1 MTVTQTSWTPTTAAT
16 LRIPVQGRAPKP
28 EPTDRS
34 TMLTIPEVAAAC
46 RISQT
51 SVRRAIAEGELEAVK
66 LRSRIRIT
74 REAFDAW
81 LANQQRPATRPK
93 PRPTPPLSAAS
104 RPKKPPRVFPPPGS
118 FRELSRAGLNQD
130 AA

>member
-16 LRIPVQGRAPKP
+16 LRIPVQGRTSKR
-28 EPTDRS
+28 ESTDRS
-34 TMLTIPEVAAAC
+34 AMLTIPEVAAAC

-74 REAFDAW
+74 REAW
-81 LANQQRPATRPK
+81 LTNQQRPATRPK
-93 PRPTPPLSAAS
+93 PRPAPPLPTAS
-104 RPKKPPRVFPPPGS
+104 RPKTPPRVFPPPGS
-118 FRELSRAGLNQD
+118 FRELSRAGLNQYRD
-130 AA
+130 A

>member
-1 MTVTQTSWTPTTAAT
+1 MTVPQTSWTPMTTAT
-16 LRIPVQGRAPKP
+16 LRIPVQAPAPKQ
-28 EPTDRS
+28 ESADRA

-46 RISQT
+46 KISQT
-51 SVRRAIAEGELEAVK
+51 SVRRAITEGELQAIK

-81 LANQQRPATRPK
+81 LASQQRPATRPK
-93 PRPTPPLSAAS
+93 PRPAMPRSRVS

-118 FRELSRAGLNQD
+118 FRALSRAGLNQD

>member
-1 MTVTQTSWTPTTAAT
+1 MTVTQTSWPPTTAAT

-28 EPTDRS
+28 ELTDRS

-74 REAFDAW
+74 REAFDTW

-93 PRPTPPLSAAS
+93 PGPAAPRPRAN
-104 RPKKPPRVFPPPGS
+104 RPKKPPSVFPPPGS
-118 FRELSRAGLNQD
+118 FRELSRAGLDRD

>member
-1 MTVTQTSWTPTTAAT
+1 MTVTQTSWPPATAAT
-16 LRIPVQGRAPKP
+16 LRIPVQRPAPKP
-28 EPTDRS
+28 EPTYRS

-74 REAFDAW
+74 REAFDTW

-93 PRPTPPLSAAS
+93 PRPAPPLPTAS
-104 RPKKPPRVFPPPGS
+104 RPKTPSRVFPPPGS
-118 FRELSRAGLNQD
+118 FRELSRAGRNQD